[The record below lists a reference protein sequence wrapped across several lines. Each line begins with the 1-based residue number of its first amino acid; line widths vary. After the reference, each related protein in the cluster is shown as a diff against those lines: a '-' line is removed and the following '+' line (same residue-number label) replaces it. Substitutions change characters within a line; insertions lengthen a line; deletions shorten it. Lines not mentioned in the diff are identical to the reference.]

1 MTISEKVAYLKGMAD
16 GMELEK
22 ETSKEAKLLVKVLDV
37 LEELGLSVEDLDDE
51 LEAVSDELDALS
63 DDLSD
68 VETMVFEDL
77 DDDDE
82 DDDDDEE
89 NNLLYDLGDDFF
101 EIECPGCGEDLIVD
115 ESVPL
120 AALVLSCV
128 FAWIP
133 ALKAVSPGI
142 AIVVCTVAAA
152 ALGQRPSFS

>member
-22 ETSKEAKLLVKVLDV
+22 ETSKEAKLLTKIIDI

-77 DDDDE
+77 DDDEDE
-82 DDDDDEE
+82 DDDDDEID
-89 NNLLYDLGDDFF
+89 LLDELGDDFF
-101 EIECPGCGEDLIVD
+101 EIECPSCGEDLIVD
-115 ESVPL
+115 ESVLDVGTIMCPNCGDKF
-120 AALVLSCV
+120 S
-128 FAWIP
+128 
-133 ALKAVSPGI
+133 
-142 AIVVCTVAAA
+142 
-152 ALGQRPSFS
+152 LGLFDEDEAEEEADKPDQKPEA